1 MKNHRD
7 IEHGAVN
14 LELLDATE
22 LKRRA
27 AEDAVRD
34 ADFYALNTRPQ
45 PRKASDCVSHTYPC
59 VPRKASDAAGFDP
72 VSYLLTSKHARM
84 RVGAQDGID
93 GLLIHPNES
102 AASLVLSDE
111 MQEISLEDEVAALA
125 DEPIRIFHVQAPAP
139 WVEQVRVGKA

>member
-45 PRKASDCVSHTYPC
+45 
-59 VPRKASDAAGFDP
+59 PRKASDAAGFDP